1 MAISDWFE
9 INGTPYNVRVLEI
22 TEEANVLYTENTGRT
37 MAIGAPV
44 TLDPLGTFIGH
55 KVEVAPKK
63 GYESDFDRLYNF
75 VIQPRSYGVPIK
87 AVHGNLNGEGEFEQQ
102 TINYDAYISSASRKV
117 KRIEEN
123 STVTDVFGETIK
135 VKWDKMSINCIPIKA
150 QIEP

>member
-87 AVHGNLNGEGEFEQQ
+87 AVHAQY
-102 TINYDAYISSASRKV
+102 TMNYDAYISSASRKV

-150 QIEP
+150 QIEPS